1 MECYAALAALSP
13 IAGVQGL
20 KGGLR
25 VGPSASLTIASV
37 PKTIVRN

>member
-25 VGPSASLTIASV
+25 VEARL
-37 PKTIVRN
+37 RL